1 MGRASRRH
9 DSLLLPTVP
18 THEAVGVLFTSI
30 WPARVSSCKAN
41 NNLGKNTAVRGKA
54 RNVDIRTN
62 VTIKKQ
68 NKTKK
73 KTIDPYI
80 LCGIGEGRLGR
91 LGLLRS
97 KQPEAGG
104 NEQIINGRMR
114 PRSRKRRRISGRTY
128 GSTKCHVWRET
139 FSIHPGPPSVK
150 EQTKRR
156 VFGTAAYSHSQ
167 PCGQTKLP
175 LASALTL
182 ERKSIPAHF
191 PSFVFVVLA
200 SCSPFL

>member
-68 NKTKK
+68 NKKK
-73 KTIDPYI
+73 KPSTHTFFVASERVALGALGFFVPNN
-80 LCGIGEGRLGR
+80 LKPVGTSRSSTGE
-91 LGLLRS
+91 
-97 KQPEAGG
+97 
-104 NEQIINGRMR
+104 
-114 PRSRKRRRISGRTY
+114 
-128 GSTKCHVWRET
+128 
-139 FSIHPGPPSVK
+139 
-150 EQTKRR
+150 
-156 VFGTAAYSHSQ
+156 
-167 PCGQTKLP
+167 
-175 LASALTL
+175 
-182 ERKSIPAHF
+182 
-191 PSFVFVVLA
+191 
-200 SCSPFL
+200 